1 MNALVTTSL
10 GLALLGMSAA
20 AQERAPEF
28 PAEQIKKGAD
38 LFARNCATCH
48 GTRMRN
54 PQWAVDLRT
63 FPRDGHARFV
73 DAVANGKRNMP
84 AWDDVLDP
92 EQIEAI
98 WAYVIAGEAGE
109 ERRGV
114 CGPQSGAA
122 FSSFTRAFSPVCCA
136 RASNTTPAG
145 GPTTEP

>member
-1 MNALVTTSL
+1 MNAFVTVSL
-10 GLALLGMSAA
+10 GLALLGVSAA
-20 AQERAPEF
+20 AQESAPEF

-92 EQIEAI
+92 EQIEAL
-98 WAYVIAGEAGE
+98 WAYVIAGEAG
-109 ERRGV
+109 GV
-114 CGPQSGAA
+114 RPRLVRSVVKL
-122 FSSFTRAFSPVCCA
+122 FDELHSSE
-136 RASNTTPAG
+136 AG
-145 GPTTEP
+145 LGSRTV

>member
-1 MNALVTTSL
+1 MNAFVTASL
-10 GLALLGMSAA
+10 GFALLGVSAA

-48 GTRMRN
+48 GARMRN

-63 FPRDGHARFV
+63 FPRDGHARIV

-92 EQIEAI
+92 EQIEAL
-98 WAYVIAGEAGE
+98 WTYVIAGEAGGE
-109 ERRGV
+109 NENKRPPGPHSGGKGSRPTASPARVERK
-114 CGPQSGAA
+114 
-122 FSSFTRAFSPVCCA
+122 
-136 RASNTTPAG
+136 
-145 GPTTEP
+145 

>member
-1 MNALVTTSL
+1 MRQPAAGDMNIFLIVCL
-10 GLALLGMSAA
+10 GLSFLGARAA
-20 AQERAPEF
+20 EQARAPEF
-28 PAEQIKKGAD
+28 PPEQIKQGAE

-92 EQIEAI
+92 EQIEAL

-109 ERRGV
+109 
-114 CGPQSGAA
+114 
-122 FSSFTRAFSPVCCA
+122 
-136 RASNTTPAG
+136 
-145 GPTTEP
+145 

>member
-38 LFARNCATCH
+38 LFALNCATCH

-92 EQIEAI
+92 EQIEAL

-109 ERRGV
+109 
-114 CGPQSGAA
+114 
-122 FSSFTRAFSPVCCA
+122 
-136 RASNTTPAG
+136 
-145 GPTTEP
+145 

>member
-1 MNALVTTSL
+1 MNAFVTASL
-10 GLALLGMSAA
+10 GLALLGVSTT
-20 AQERAPEF
+20 AQVRAPEF
-28 PAEQIKKGAD
+28 PAEQIKRGAD

-92 EQIEAI
+92 EQIEAL

-109 ERRGV
+109 
-114 CGPQSGAA
+114 
-122 FSSFTRAFSPVCCA
+122 
-136 RASNTTPAG
+136 
-145 GPTTEP
+145 

>member
-1 MNALVTTSL
+1 MNAFVTASL
-10 GLALLGMSAA
+10 GFALLGVSAAA

-28 PAEQIKKGAD
+28 PAEQIKEGAG

-48 GTRMRN
+48 GARMRN

-92 EQIEAI
+92 EQIEAL

-109 ERRGV
+109 
-114 CGPQSGAA
+114 
-122 FSSFTRAFSPVCCA
+122 
-136 RASNTTPAG
+136 
-145 GPTTEP
+145 